1 MPDGQV
7 AKLAMKETTN
17 YYQADVTQKGYTQYT
32 DDDGIV
38 YTSNDAGKYT
48 GSDGKTYKLD
58 NNTFTEIAA
67 MAMRLAMEEQ
77 RQLQK
82 IRKKKLRQLTVMEI
96 QHCLIQPVQQICS
109 ASSERIIRINLPMTL
124 FPK

>member
-58 NNTFTEIAA
+58 NDTFTEIGSDGNAVSNGRTA
-67 MAMRLAMEEQ
+67 TVTED
-77 RQLQK
+77 QK
-82 IRKKKLRQLTVMEI
+82 KEVKTTYSHEI
-96 QHCLIQPVQQICS
+96 QHCLIQPVQQIY
-109 ASSERIIRINLPMTL
+109 
-124 FPK
+124 